1 MISEAFK
8 ISSKGGLYLNQNR
21 KTDIAWKIVR
31 RCIGFILIMFLLSI
45 VVFYFARLAPGDP
58 LESFYGDRV
67 ETMTPAELEAARARL
82 GLDGPIW
89 MQYIHWLSGVFQGDF
104 SVSGPYTGVFRPVPA
119 GHPADAPA
127 GGHEYALW
135 PAVHLHR
142 AGAVP
147 YRCQRGLH
155 ARGGSR
161 KV

>member
-67 ETMTPAELEAARARL
+67 ETMTPA
-82 GLDGPIW
+82 
-89 MQYIHWLSGVFQGDF
+89 
-104 SVSGPYTGVFRPVPA
+104 
-119 GHPADAPA
+119 
-127 GGHEYALW
+127 
-135 PAVHLHR
+135 
-142 AGAVP
+142 
-147 YRCQRGLH
+147 
-155 ARGGSR
+155 
-161 KV
+161 